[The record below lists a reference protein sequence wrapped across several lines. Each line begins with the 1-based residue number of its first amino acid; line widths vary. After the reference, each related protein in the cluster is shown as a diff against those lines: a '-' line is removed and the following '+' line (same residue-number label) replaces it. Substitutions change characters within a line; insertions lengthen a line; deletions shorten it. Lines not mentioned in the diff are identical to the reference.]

1 MWQNAMI
8 LSGNVDGVHCRV
20 DELEVREGGHV
31 DAGAATVGLR
41 NLVQLSLK
49 ISLSLGGGVN
59 HATIGGL
66 LLSCVLLDLVHKECL
81 DRVSSSSHGRGVG
94 AQAAPGKGDRGSAQ
108 GHHLRS
114 LVEVNQAIKAWSF

>member
-1 MWQNAMI
+1 MI
-8 LSGNVDGVHCRV
+8 LRGNVDWVHCRV

-49 ISLSLGGGVN
+49 VSLGLRGGVN

-81 DRVSSSSHGRGVG
+81 DRVSSSSHGRGCWCS
-94 AQAAPGKGDRGSAQ
+94 DSAWQ
-108 GHHLRS
+108 GRQRLRAGTS
-114 LVEVNQAIKAWSF
+114 SPVSCRSESSN

>member
-1 MWQNAMI
+1 MLMGSTAG
-8 LSGNVDGVHCRV
+8 SSK
-20 DELEVREGGHV
+20 LEVRESGHV
-31 DAGAATVGLR
+31 DASAATVGLR

-49 ISLSLGGGVN
+49 ISLGLGGGVN

-66 LLSCVLLDLVHKECL
+66 LLCCVLLDLVHKECL

-108 GHHLRS
+108 RHHLQS
-114 LVEVNQAIKAWSF
+114 LVEVNQAIKAWSCAWIG